1 MTEDIAGGDRHA
13 VHTQLLRKAL
23 LHPPAGLAGGVEGA
37 YRASC
42 HGLEYPFFTFLQAL
56 LRVQELAD
64 PDRYFITVG
73 NRNGVT
79 TMGTPRHHRLRMSL
93 SQIAQVIQDICHI
106 GLEYPMDFIGDIEL
120 TGLLDILGGH
130 AVMDVF
136 STLLAA
142 GLYQH
147 LYKWHKAMAYLCLN
161 AIHFFQIDS
170 LQFCIF
176 YDIVCCA
183 AGNKAFLCLRVSQ
196 RSLRKEPGFYLCF
209 LCK

>member
-1 MTEDIAGGDRHA
+1 
-13 VHTQLLRKAL
+13 
-23 LHPPAGLAGGVEGA
+23 
-37 YRASC
+37 
-42 HGLEYPFFTFLQAL
+42 
-56 LRVQELAD
+56 
-64 PDRYFITVG
+64 
-73 NRNGVT
+73 
-79 TMGTPRHHRLRMSL
+79 MGTPRHHRLRMSL
-93 SQIAQVIQDICHI
+93 SQIAQVIQDIRHI

-120 TGLLDILGGH
+120 AGLLDILGGH

-136 STLLAA
+136 STFLAA

-147 LYKWHKAMAYLCLN
+147 LYKWYKAMAYLCLN

-170 LQFCIF
+170 LQFRIF

-183 AGNKAFLCLRVSQ
+183 AGNKAFLCLCVSQ